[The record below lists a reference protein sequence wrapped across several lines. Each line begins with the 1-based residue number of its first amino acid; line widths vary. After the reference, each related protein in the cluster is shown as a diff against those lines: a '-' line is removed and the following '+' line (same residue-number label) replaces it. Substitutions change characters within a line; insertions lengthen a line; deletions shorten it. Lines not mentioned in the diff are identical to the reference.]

1 MKNRAESLVA
11 VASRSFSQH
20 PILTSELKK
29 EFPNLRLNG
38 AGKSLVGEELV
49 SHLWGAERAIIAL
62 EKIDAELLDQ
72 LPELKIIGKYGVGLD
87 NIDMGALR
95 ARGVR
100 LGWTGGVNRRGV
112 AELALEL
119 MLGGLR
125 KTWVS
130 RALAHS
136 GGWRQIRGR
145 QLSDKAVGIIGF
157 GHVGRDLAQL
167 LSPFGCKLLVNDIRD
182 VSDAAGLVGAS
193 IVSKPE
199 LFANSDVVSLHVPKT
214 DETSNL
220 INAEVLAGM
229 KPGVVIVNSARGGL
243 IDEVALYNSLVSGH
257 IGAAACDV
265 FANEP
270 PGDHPLFELPNFTAT
285 THIGGSSEEA
295 VLAMGRSAIKG
306 LTNAVDAVTENFVSA

>member
-1 MKNRAESLVA
+1 MSISEDTLVA

-20 PILTSELKK
+20 PVLTNELKK
-29 EFPNLRLNG
+29 QFPNLRLND
-38 AGKSLVGEELV
+38 AGKSLAGKELV
-49 SHLWGAERAIIAL
+49 AHLQGAERAIIAL
-62 EKIDAELLDQ
+62 EKVDAQLLDQ
-72 LPELKIIGKYGVGLD
+72 LPDLRIIGKYGVGLD
-87 NIDMGALR
+87 NIDMDALR
-95 ARGVR
+95 ARGVK

-125 KTWVS
+125 KTWES

-145 QLSDKAVGIIGF
+145 QLSDKTVGIIGF
-157 GHVGRDLAQL
+157 GHVGRDLAKL
-167 LSPFGCKLLVNDIRD
+167 LAPFGCRLLVNDIRD
-182 VSDAAGLVGAS
+182 VSVAAASLGAE

-199 LFANSDVVSLHVPKT
+199 LFASSDVVSLHVPKT

-220 INAEVLAGM
+220 IHAEVLASM
-229 KPGVVIVNSARGGL
+229 KPGAVIVNSARGGL
-243 IDEVALYNSLVSGH
+243 IDEKALYDALANGH

-265 FANEP
+265 FASEP
-270 PGDHPLFELPNFTAT
+270 PGDHPLFELSQFTAT

-306 LTNAVDAVTENFVSA
+306 LTNAVEAAPANFVSA